1 MASWLID
8 SVGFLAAG
16 ATAVTFY
23 CKRMGHLR
31 AFAIGANLLFIT
43 YGAAM
48 GLLPI
53 LLLHCLLLPLNA
65 IRLREAM
72 LRTRQEPQT
81 AAPNPAVPVKRGR
94 IAG

>member
-1 MASWLID
+1 MTSWLIE

-23 CKRMGHLR
+23 CKRMAYLR

-48 GLLPI
+48 GLMPI
-53 LLLHCLLLPLNA
+53 LLLHCLLLPLN
-65 IRLREAM
+65 IMRLVEVLTRNRRERA
-72 LRTRQEPQT
+72 EST
-81 AAPNPAVPVKRGR
+81 APSTTGLMQNSKG
-94 IAG
+94 